1 MKKILGTLL
10 LLSTVTFGA
19 SVYDYTLNAIDGKP
33 MPLAGFKGKVVLVVN
48 VASRCGFTPQYTA
61 LEAVYEKY
69 KDRGLVIVGFPA
81 NNFGSQEPGTDEEIQ
96 TFCRSKYM
104 VTFPMFSKISVVGD
118 DKAPLYKFLTDKSA
132 NPSTGGEIKWNFT
145 KFLVDRK
152 GNVIQRFEPAITP
165 DSTDVVSAIE
175 KALK

>member
-1 MKKILGTLL
+1 MKTILGTLV

-19 SVYDYTLNAIDGKP
+19 SVYDYTLKAIDGKP
-33 MPLAGFKGKVVLVVN
+33 MPLASFKGKVVLVVN

-104 VTFPMFSKISVVGD
+104 VTFPMFSKISVAGD

-145 KFLVDRK
+145 KFLVDRNGK
-152 GNVIQRFEPAITP
+152 VIQRFEPAVTP

>member
-1 MKKILGTLL
+1 MRKVNVIAVLCLALAAVAARAENLYDFQMK
-10 LLSTVTFGA
+10 S
-19 SVYDYTLNAIDGKP
+19 IDGQQTSLSKY
-33 MPLAGFKGKVVLVVN
+33 KGKVVMLVN
-48 VASRCGFTPQYTA
+48 VASKCGFTPQYTA

-104 VTFPMFSKISVVGD
+104 VTFPMYSKISVAGD

-165 DSTDVVSAIE
+165 DSN
-175 KALK
+175 